1 MSVVEREK
9 TIRQEIIELLKI
21 RPVTPLEISGLLG
34 VSEREVSEHLHHAIA
49 SASRKYRVEIT
60 PAVCKACGFIFKDR
74 KKTKRPS
81 RCPMCKEERIEDA
94 SYFINT
100 EPGKK

>member
-1 MSVVEREK
+1 MSVVERNK
-9 TIRQEIIELLKI
+9 TIRQEIIELLKL

-34 VSEREVSEHLHHAIA
+34 VSEKEVSEHLYHAIA
-49 SASRKYRVEIT
+49 SASRKSNVEIT
-60 PAVCKACGFIFKDR
+60 PAVCKACGFIFKER
-74 KKTKRPS
+74 KKTKKPS